1 MAGSLQ
7 SISKG
12 RKEVN
17 MELHEF
23 QEKSHLLVEAL
34 GAALESA
41 CEKLGFDLRC
51 LDWFSYNP
59 DFFIEQK
66 NQKAA

>member
-1 MAGSLQ
+1 
-7 SISKG
+7 
-12 RKEVN
+12 